1 VDDEELGMVKN
12 LSRDSQKEDTRK
24 FVLVASAIAALMFV
38 GSIAV
43 FAVPHLFDTTDYLG
57 RPQTGADKRTA
68 TTTIGTGVPTQGEAQ
83 STVAKNDSGG
93 AEDPT
98 GGRAR
103 NIKQSSQPVSLSH
116 EQRDKLRAILASAGG
131 PRVDRP
137 NFEMMIGTSV
147 PRQTESADLPGRRYS
162 CLAVLTAPGI

>member
-1 VDDEELGMVKN
+1 M
-12 LSRDSQKEDTRK
+12 
-24 FVLVASAIAALMFV
+24 
-38 GSIAV
+38 
-43 FAVPHLFDTTDYLG
+43 
-57 RPQTGADKRTA
+57 
-68 TTTIGTGVPTQGEAQ
+68 PTQGEAQ

-147 PRQTESADLPGRRYS
+147 PRQTESADLPAEAVQLLGGFNGARYLIAGSDLIVIDQNSRRV
-162 CLAVLTAPGI
+162 AAIIAGVG